1 MSKLLPGWL
10 LLVLAVIA
18 GNSAEARGDW
28 SAQQDPQF
36 GFKYSYP
43 AELFVSTKGERPSFY
58 YFRSQETDAK
68 FLVGAWNNEK
78 GNTPEEF
85 KHWMLTHA
93 EGYEDITYQ
102 PHGQSWF
109 VVSGHRGDQIY
120 YEKTI
125 FSCSIRVVNVFAIAY
140 PEVERQRFDPVV
152 ERMEDSFKSGG
163 GCGQSQ
169 RSTATK
175 QP

>member
-58 YFRSQETDAK
+58 YFRSQETDAN
-68 FLVGAWNNEK
+68 FWLVHG
-78 GNTPEEF
+78 
-85 KHWMLTHA
+85 
-93 EGYEDITYQ
+93 ITRKATLQ
-102 PHGQSWF
+102 
-109 VVSGHRGDQIY
+109 
-120 YEKTI
+120 
-125 FSCSIRVVNVFAIAY
+125 
-140 PEVERQRFDPVV
+140 
-152 ERMEDSFKSGG
+152 KSSNI
-163 GCGQSQ
+163 GC
-169 RSTATK
+169 
-175 QP
+175 